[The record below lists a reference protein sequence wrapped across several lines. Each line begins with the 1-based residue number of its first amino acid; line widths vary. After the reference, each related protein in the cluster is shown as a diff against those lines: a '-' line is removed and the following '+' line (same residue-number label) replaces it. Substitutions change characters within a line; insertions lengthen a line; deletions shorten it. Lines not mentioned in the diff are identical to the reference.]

1 MLGAPVNAL
10 ERDEDPDGAWRGFAN
25 AALAGPYAALFA
37 RLDRLVLLSAPNF
50 AVVRGWRGQ
59 QETRLRARLAAEGR
73 DPALAMD
80 ESALDRFVAHYERL
94 TRWIAE
100 DLPGVADVVVKLDE
114 RRWPRE
120 DFA

>member
-1 MLGAPVNAL
+1 
-10 ERDEDPDGAWRGFAN
+10 
-25 AALAGPYAALFA
+25 
-37 RLDRLVLLSAPNF
+37 
-50 AVVRGWRGQ
+50 
-59 QETRLRARLAAEGR
+59 
-73 DPALAMD
+73 MD